1 MKSKEI
7 ETCRE
12 AFDLYVKGYRI
23 EYEQGDPK
31 GYFKEFA
38 KAAKVS
44 PDTITR
50 AVQVRLGQETKL
62 FEKLNGCVNIESKRG
77 IGYMMTV

>member
-50 AVQVRLGQETKL
+50 AVQVRLHTEQSRSVGTIKL
-62 FEKLNGCVNIESKRG
+62 LHLFPARIS
-77 IGYMMTV
+77 